1 VQVPVSLV
9 RTDGVIYPTNLTF
22 TYTPEPG
29 PSPSPSQRHR
39 AVSNPRN
46 ATRDTQTHHHQYNAT
61 APAAPMHYPMQTFS
75 PATAAANFLASSSA
89 FLNCI

>member
-39 AVSNPRN
+39 AVSNARH
-46 ATRDTQTHHHQYNAT
+46 ATRDTQTHHHQYAT
-61 APAAPMHYPMQTFS
+61 APAPMHYPMQTYS